1 MPNIYLAYMDIISIK
16 KNENGKFV
24 PILNEDALSDA
35 IMTIIDKGL
44 KILVIAF
51 LMLLSIKIGNK
62 IINKF
67 VEKQAESKLSFSM
80 DTQKAKTIGEVLK
93 SVLKYA
99 VYFLGIA
106 LMLSDMFSGI
116 SVAVASVGGFAIG
129 FGAQSLV
136 KDLINGF
143 FVLFEDQYGVGDHVT
158 IGQYTGIIESIGI
171 RTTIIRDFTGDL
183 HLIPNGSIMEITN
196 HSRGDIRFIVD
207 FEIAYEE
214 DVDTTITLVENRIKR
229 FQEEHN
235 EVLRGKIEILG
246 VNSLNASGVTI
257 RVIGRSKPLHQWEM
271 ERMLRKAIKEVLDEN
286 NIEIPYPKTQL
297 INK

>member
-1 MPNIYLAYMDIISIK
+1 MNNVYLAYSKIISLTR
-16 KNENGKFV
+16 NESGKIV
-24 PILNEDALSDA
+24 PVLNEDALSDA
-35 IMTIIDKGL
+35 IMAIVERGL
-44 KILVIAF
+44 KILLIVFCMF
-51 LMLLSIKIGNK
+51 LAIKMGNK

-80 DTQKAKTIGEVLK
+80 DPQKAKTIGEVLK
-93 SVLKYA
+93 SVLKYS

-106 LMLSDMFSGI
+106 LMLSDIFSGI

-171 RTTIIRDFTGDL
+171 RTTIIRDFSGDL

-214 DVDTTITLVENRIKR
+214 DVDNTIKLVQNKINFFE
-229 FQEEHN
+229 EEHKD
-235 EVLRGKIEILG
+235 VLRGKIEILG

-271 ERMLRKAIKEVLDEN
+271 ERTLRKVIKEVLDDN